1 MIEWARHWAGRLG
14 RRLGYEVVPVGPAA
28 DMEPAFRPIY
38 EAARP
43 FTMGTTERLYALF
56 KAVEHVEA
64 LGVKGAIVECGVWRG
79 GSAMC
84 CALALRALGS
94 TQRDLYLYDTFT
106 GMAEPGPRDTDF
118 RGRSALDIW
127 RRATHGE
134 VTDWCLAT
142 EAEARTNVLS
152 TGYPADRITLVPGR
166 VEDTIPAVAPK
177 EIAVLRLD
185 TDWYDST
192 HHELVHLF
200 PRLSVGGVLIVDDY
214 GYWRGAREATDEYL
228 RECGARLL
236 LCRIDHAA
244 RQGVKP

>member
-1 MIEWARHWAGRLG
+1 MTPTTHPRHLAVIGGLGRL
-14 RRLGYEVVPVGPAA
+14 ASA
-28 DMEPAFRPIY
+28 D
-38 EAARP
+38 
-43 FTMGTTERLYALF
+43 LYGKL
-56 KAVEHVEA
+56 
-64 LGVKGAIVECGVWRG
+64 VK
-79 GSAMC
+79 
-84 CALALRALGS
+84 ALAIRGETDRYRLTLEQRHYDRPCGHY
-94 TQRDLYLYDTFT
+94 TEPVDMGGRDLYLYDTFT

-228 RECGARLL
+228 RESGARLL

>member
-1 MIEWARHWAGRLG
+1 
-14 RRLGYEVVPVGPAA
+14 
-28 DMEPAFRPIY
+28 
-38 EAARP
+38 
-43 FTMGTTERLYALF
+43 
-56 KAVEHVEA
+56 
-64 LGVKGAIVECGVWRG
+64 
-79 GSAMC
+79 MC

-228 RECGARLL
+228 RESGARLL